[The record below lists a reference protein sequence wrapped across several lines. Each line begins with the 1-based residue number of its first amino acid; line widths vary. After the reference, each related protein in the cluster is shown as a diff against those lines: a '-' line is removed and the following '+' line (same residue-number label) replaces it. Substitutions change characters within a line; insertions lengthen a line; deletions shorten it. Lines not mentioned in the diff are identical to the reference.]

1 MKHSDLSRFKQ
12 KGEKITCLTAY
23 DASMASLIDSAGVDT
38 ILIGDSLGMVIQ
50 GAENTRSV
58 TMQDMIYHTSIVSDV
73 CKQAL
78 VIADMPINSY
88 EESQS
93 ALNNAKALIDHG
105 AEMIKIEGG
114 IEHTEVIKALISNN
128 INVCGHLGL
137 QPQLVIDSSDYKVQG
152 RDKSSAQL
160 IIDNAM
166 LLDSLGVSVLVLECV
181 PSDLAKV
188 ISEQIKIQTIGIGAG
203 RDCDGQVLVSYDML
217 GITSGRQPRFVRN
230 FLNSQDSISAAVKSY
245 IKEVKTGTFPSDSES
260 Y

>member
-1 MKHSDLSRFKQ
+1 MKHSDLSCYKQ

-58 TMQDMIYHTSIVSDV
+58 SMEDMIYHTSIVSAA
-73 CKQAL
+73 CKQSL
-78 VIADMPINSY
+78 VIADMPFNSY
-88 EESQS
+88 EDTQS
-93 ALNNAKALIDHG
+93 ALCNAKALIDHG

-166 LLDSLGVSVLVLECV
+166 LLESLGVSVLVLECV

-188 ISEQIKIQTIGIGAG
+188 ISEQIIIPTIGIGAG

-230 FLNSQDSISAAVKSY
+230 FLNSQDSILAAVKSY

>member
-1 MKHSDLSRFKQ
+1 
-12 KGEKITCLTAY
+12 
-23 DASMASLIDSAGVDT
+23 
-38 ILIGDSLGMVIQ
+38 
-50 GAENTRSV
+50 
-58 TMQDMIYHTSIVSDV
+58 
-73 CKQAL
+73 
-78 VIADMPINSY
+78 
-88 EESQS
+88 
-93 ALNNAKALIDHG
+93 
-105 AEMIKIEGG
+105 MIKIEGG

-160 IIDNAM
+160 IIDNAK
-166 LLDSLGVSVLVLECV
+166 LLESLGVSVLVLECI

-188 ISEQIKIQTIGIGAG
+188 ISEQIKIPTIGIGAG

-230 FLNSQDSISAAVKSY
+230 FLNSHDSISAAVKSY